1 MGAVRPGFD
10 LCFCVCVFCTSYAGR
25 WGVGIDY
32 PFLFFFLFLY
42 ICIRDI
48 GGMNLMSIVLN
59 YILLLF
65 IHCVLHDQGQ
75 YRD

>member
-1 MGAVRPGFD
+1 MQ
-10 LCFCVCVFCTSYAGR
+10 
-25 WGVGIDY
+25 GVGVLELITL
-32 PFLFFFLFLY
+32 FFFFFLFLY